1 MSPLNYLEKLMVSTE
16 LLVPPRS
23 FDDKTYDQ
31 RRPLRE
37 TTTTVEY
44 QAAPMPA
51 GLAEDAPFYVAWKH
65 KWDRGTYSKLDIALT
80 MVVFLYV
87 ICWTLQYYT
96 YFLRW
101 NENRS
106 DIEGFVT
113 MHDPVLMLLSPGDYS
128 IALFM
133 LAYGSVSIGFYHA
146 RHMPELIIE
155 MLQTKTFVIWVRMV
169 ALYLVPLE
177 APVGTIP
184 LIDPI
189 AGGDGIVLMRDLFF
203 SGHTATTFVVF
214 LVVRRQNVLWK
225 SFFFVL
231 ALTTAILV
239 MLQKTHYAI
248 DVYAA
253 PFFVY
258 TCNSIV
264 YDLRVACQAA
274 CPPKPKL
281 D

>member
-1 MSPLNYLEKLMVSTE
+1 MSPLNYLEKLMVSTD
-16 LLVPPRS
+16 LLRPPRS
-23 FDDKTYDQ
+23 FSEEPLVEKIHTVCAEQKHQDPATV
-31 RRPLRE
+31 RPI
-37 TTTTVEY
+37 
-44 QAAPMPA
+44 
-51 GLAEDAPFYVAWKH
+51 FYAWKV
-65 KWDRGTYSKLDIALT
+65 KWDQGVYSKMDLILT
-80 MVVFLYV
+80 FG
-87 ICWTLQYYT
+87 IFFWTLQYYT
-96 YFLRW
+96 FFLRW
-101 NENRS
+101 NENRT
-106 DIEGFVT
+106 DIDGFVT
-113 MHDPVLMLLSPGDYS
+113 MNDPVLSLFSPGDYS
-128 IALFM
+128 IALFA
-133 LAYGSVSIGFYHA
+133 LAYGSVSLAFYHA

-155 MLQTKTFVIWVRMV
+155 MLQTKTFVIWVRMI

-177 APVGTIP
+177 APAGTVP

-225 SFFFVL
+225 SFFFIL

-264 YDLRVACQAA
+264 YDLRTACNAA
-274 CPPKPKL
+274 CPPKSKL
-281 D
+281 L

>member
-1 MSPLNYLEKLMVSTE
+1 MSPLNYLEKLMVSTD
-16 LLVPPRS
+16 LLRPPRS
-23 FDDKTYDQ
+23 STYDEAYEKCH
-31 RRPLRE
+31 PLRE

-44 QAAPMPA
+44 QAAPIRDDH
-51 GLAEDAPFYVAWKH
+51 DAPFYVAWKH
-65 KWDRGTYSKLDIALT
+65 KWDQGTYSKLDIALT
-80 MVVFLYV
+80 FAVFF
-87 ICWTLQYYT
+87 WTLQYYT
-96 YFLRW
+96 TFLRW
-101 NENRS
+101 NENRT

-113 MHDPVLMLLSPGDYS
+113 MHDPVLMRLSPGDYS
-128 IALFM
+128 VSLFV
-133 LAYGSVSIGFYHA
+133 LAYGSVSIGLYHA

-155 MLQTKTFVIWVRMV
+155 MLQTKAFVIWVRMV

-177 APVGTIP
+177 APVGTVP

-203 SGHTATTFVVF
+203 SGHTATTFMIF

-264 YDLRVACQAA
+264 YDLRVACNAA
-274 CPPKPKL
+274 CPPKPKR